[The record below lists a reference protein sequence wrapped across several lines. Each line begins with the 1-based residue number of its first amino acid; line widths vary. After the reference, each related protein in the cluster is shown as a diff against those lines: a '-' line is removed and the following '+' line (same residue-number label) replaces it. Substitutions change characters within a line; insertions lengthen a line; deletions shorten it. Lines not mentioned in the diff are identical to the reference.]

1 MLRKTSLKKY
11 YEYCKYLCKASKNIT
26 NIINIIVNM
35 IMKDETNQSGF
46 SYWCLN

>member
-1 MLRKTSLKKY
+1 MNMLKKQ
-11 YEYCKYLCKASKNIT
+11 ASKNIT

-46 SYWCLN
+46 SYWSLK